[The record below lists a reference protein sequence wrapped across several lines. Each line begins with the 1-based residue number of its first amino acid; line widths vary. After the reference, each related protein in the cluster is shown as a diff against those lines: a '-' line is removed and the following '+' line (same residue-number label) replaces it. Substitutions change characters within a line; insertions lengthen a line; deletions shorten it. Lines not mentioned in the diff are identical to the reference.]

1 MKNGNSTNFFNA
13 FRRLDF
19 RAVRHKMEQKEYFQF
34 VCIHLVAATREA
46 RADIVRMLFQ
56 QLRGDNNTL
65 HRILLFCDPC
75 NDDETFTKTAL
86 EWAVENG
93 DRLCITEI
101 LHQEY
106 ECHRYFFS
114 NKIVSFD
121 YAIY

>member
-1 MKNGNSTNFFNA
+1 M
-13 FRRLDF
+13 
-19 RAVRHKMEQKEYFQF
+19 
-34 VCIHLVAATREA
+34 CIITIHNIKCLVA
-46 RADIVRMLFQ
+46 L
-56 QLRGDNNTL
+56 QLRGDTHTL

-106 ECHRYFFS
+106 ECHRYFITKQLHPRIMVTFFYV
-114 NKIVSFD
+114 NI
-121 YAIY
+121 

>member
-1 MKNGNSTNFFNA
+1 MSK
-13 FRRLDF
+13 
-19 RAVRHKMEQKEYFQF
+19 KEFHQF
-34 VCIHLVAATREA
+34 VCVHLVAATREA

-56 QLRGDNNTL
+56 QVMSYEISLPISYSYHEVARYVFYMLFFLFQLRGDIDSL
-65 HRILLFCDPC
+65 HKILLFCDPC

-106 ECHRYFFS
+106 ECHR
-114 NKIVSFD
+114 
-121 YAIY
+121 